1 MILGK
6 IIGKV
11 STNNFDFNVTSSKA
25 KKLQFIQVNHPDYG
39 YVLCQIMELER
50 TSDEMVA
57 HCSVIGFKDSS
68 DGRVKGI
75 RTPFQLST
83 EVLEAEDSFIK
94 KVIELQGEG
103 AYIGKLEG
111 KNIDIKIDLQKVLT
125 KHLSVLAK
133 SGSGKSYF
141 VGVLLEEIMEKN
153 VPLLIIDPHGE
164 YSSMRSPN
172 DTDKENLIAWNL
184 EAKGYG
190 PKIQEYGDPKVKEDI
205 IPLKLNEKMSSYEL
219 MKILPINLT
228 SNQEAMLFSV
238 VKDLEEVNF
247 DNILIGLEL
256 LNYPAKWALIDTIMY
271 LKSLDLFTPAPTD
284 PNELIKPGK
293 CTIINL
299 RGISPEVQDV
309 IVYKLMK
316 DLFHARKQEKIPPFF
331 CVLEEAHNFAPEKG
345 FGKAKSTDV
354 IRLISSEGRKFGL
367 GLCVISQRPAL
378 VQKTILAQCST
389 QVVLKVNNP
398 NDLRSLTASIEGI
411 TSETAAEIQNLP
423 VGSGLVCGVVD
434 RPLIVKIR
442 PRKSKHG
449 GEAVNILGAGKM
461 SNSEIPITKVVE
473 TTETEE
479 YQKNVV
485 EESKEFAEQNLLMII
500 KPQLSIKEIK
510 LIATKPITNITT
522 YLIPALYFTAEYQGM
537 KINLLIDKVGG
548 KIISDPDKDIKHDIS
563 NISSESNFLR
573 KPLFE
578 SIEYDIKLDGQVG
591 LENIKSELSQFCTI
605 LDWKNCFIVYH
616 KVEY

>member
-11 STNNFDFNVTSSKA
+11 STNNFDFNVTSA
-25 KKLQFIQVNHPDYG
+25 QARKLQFIQVNHTDYG

-57 HCSVIGFKDSS
+57 HCNVIGYKDGS

-75 RTPFQLST
+75 RTPFQLGT

-111 KNIDIKIDLQKVLT
+111 KSIPINIDLQKVLT

-164 YSSMRSPN
+164 YSSMRLPN
-172 DTDKENLIAWNL
+172 DSGKDNLVEWNL
-184 EAKGYG
+184 SAKGFG
-190 PKIQEYGDPKVKEDI
+190 PQIQEYGDPKVKEDI
-205 IPLKLNEKMSSYEL
+205 IPLKLNEKMTSYEL
-219 MKILPINLT
+219 MKMLPINLS

-238 VKDLEEVNF
+238 IKDLEEVNF

-299 RGISPEVQDV
+299 RGISPEVQEV

-316 DLFHARKQEKIPPFF
+316 DLFQARKQEKIPPFF

-389 QVVLKVNNP
+389 QVILKVNNP
-398 NDLRSLTASIEGI
+398 NDLRALTASIEGI

-423 VGSGLVCGVVD
+423 IGSALVCGIVD

-449 GEAVNILGAGKM
+449 GEAINILG
-461 SNSEIPITKVVE
+461 TKKVGDE
-473 TTETEE
+473 PSEE
-479 YQKNVV
+479 YQKDVI
-485 EESKEFAEQNLLMII
+485 EETKEFAEQNLLMIV

-510 LIATKPITNITT
+510 LISAKPVQKITT

-537 KINLLIDKVGG
+537 KINLLIDKIGG
-548 KIISDPDKDIKHDIS
+548 KIVTDPDKDNKHDIA

-573 KPLFE
+573 KPAFE
-578 SIEYDIKLDGQVG
+578 SIEYDVKLDGQVG
-591 LENIKSELSQFCTI
+591 LDNIKSELSQFCTI
-605 LDWKNCFIVYH
+605 LDWKECFIVYY

>member
-11 STNNFDFNVTSSKA
+11 STNNFDFNVTSA
-25 KKLQFIQVNHPDYG
+25 QARKLQFIQVNHTDYD

-57 HCSVIGFKDSS
+57 HCNVIGYKDAS

-75 RTPFQLST
+75 RTPFQLGT

-94 KVIELQGEG
+94 KIIELQREG

-111 KNIDIKIDLQKVLT
+111 KNIPINIDLQKVLT

-141 VGVLLEEIMEKN
+141 VGVLLEEIMTKN

-164 YSSMRSPN
+164 YSSMRLPN
-172 DTDKENLIAWNL
+172 DSGKDHLIEWNL
-184 EAKGYG
+184 EAKGFS
-190 PKIQEYGDPKVKEDI
+190 PQIQEYGDPKVKEDI
-205 IPLKLNEKMSSYEL
+205 IPLKLDEKMTSYEL
-219 MKILPINLT
+219 MKMLPISLT
-228 SNQEAMLFSV
+228 GNQEAMLFSV
-238 VKDLEEVNF
+238 VKDLEDVNF

-256 LNYPAKWALIDTIMY
+256 LNYPGKWALIDTIMY
-271 LKSLDLFTPAPTD
+271 LKSLNLFTPAPTD

-299 RGISPEVQDV
+299 RGISPEVQDI

-345 FGKAKSTDV
+345 FGKAKSTDI

-367 GLCVISQRPAL
+367 GLCIISQRPAL

-389 QVVLKVNNP
+389 QVILKVNNP
-398 NDLRSLTASIEGI
+398 NDLRALTSSIEGI
-411 TSETAAEIQNLP
+411 TSETAAEIPNLP
-423 VGSGLVCGVVD
+423 IGSALVCGVVD

-449 GEAVNILGAGKM
+449 GEAVNILGS
-461 SNSEIPITKVVE
+461 SNAKGEENKGVREIVDKE
-473 TTETEE
+473 D
-479 YQKNVV
+479 YQKDVV
-485 EESKEFAEQNLLMII
+485 EESQQFAKQNLLMII
-500 KPQLSIKEIK
+500 KPQLS
-510 LIATKPITNITT
+510 
-522 YLIPALYFTAEYQGM
+522 
-537 KINLLIDKVGG
+537 
-548 KIISDPDKDIKHDIS
+548 
-563 NISSESNFLR
+563 
-573 KPLFE
+573 
-578 SIEYDIKLDGQVG
+578 
-591 LENIKSELSQFCTI
+591 
-605 LDWKNCFIVYH
+605 
-616 KVEY
+616 